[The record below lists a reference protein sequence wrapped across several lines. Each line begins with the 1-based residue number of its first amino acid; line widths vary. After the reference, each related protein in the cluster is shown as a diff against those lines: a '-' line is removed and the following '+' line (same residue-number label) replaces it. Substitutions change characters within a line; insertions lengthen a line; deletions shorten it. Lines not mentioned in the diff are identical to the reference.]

1 MKLIKDKVFIR
12 ITKDSRDSIFSKE
25 ITRNDGSKVRLWTN
39 VEAMDNDDRRFTLS
53 VQTGIVEAIADNV
66 YGVKVGDVAIVDY
79 KLCNMDDRIVYKD
92 GGDVVYWLEAK
103 TVYHDEDLIAYANR
117 KSPKD
122 QIAYL
127 KGDYDEV
134 SMLLGLVRDDKV
146 YAREPYVFL
155 EHRSNTISKVSSTG
169 ILYSQTERNYLRKV
183 LSSSEE
189 SQKNYNIFPGNTIQV
204 CDVDVFTVMIGER
217 SFDCVCDADVLL
229 FENSN
234 NSLSLV
240 P

>member
-1 MKLIKDKVFIR
+1 MRLIKDKVFIR

-53 VQTGIVEAIADNV
+53 VQTGIVEAVAENITD
-66 YGVKVGDVAIVDY
+66 VKVGDAAIVDY

-155 EHRSNTISKVSSTG
+155 EHLSNTVSKVSSTG

-189 SQKNYNIFPGNTIQV
+189 SKKNYNIFPGNIIQV
-204 CDVDVFTVMIGER
+204 CDVDVFTVMIGGR
-217 SFDCVCDADVLL
+217 SFDCVCDAD
-229 FENSN
+229 
-234 NSLSLV
+234 SLCIYL
-240 P
+240 